1 MPKAEIV
8 EPKKKELSK
17 PEPPKLN
24 IAPSD
29 IEISKINLIQKSSQI
44 EGPVGAFVLDQ
55 QHVIVEAGDEAPEV
69 VIISAH
75 KGWRE
80 NIPYESDEMPRI
92 AQTEE
97 QKAAIEADSEFGTIE
112 FADITML
119 IPKPGPQDE
128 DDPTYPY
135 PIGDEFFALG
145 RINVAKDA
153 YRMTYKR
160 LATFTLFNSELPVS
174 HRLWTLKAEV
184 MTKGKYSWF
193 APSLTITKNS
203 PSKDVLNFV
212 DRITS

>member
-1 MPKAEIV
+1 MPKTEVV
-8 EPKKKELSK
+8 EAKKKELAK
-17 PEPPKLN
+17 HEPPKLN

-29 IEISKINLIQKSSQI
+29 IDISKINLIQKSSQI
-44 EGPVGAFVLDQ
+44 DGPVGAFVLDQ
-55 QHVIVEAGDEAPEV
+55 QHVILDADETSEV
-69 VIISAH
+69 IVVVAL

-112 FADITML
+112 FADITLL
-119 IPKPGPQDE
+119 IPKPDKEDVDE
-128 DDPTYPY
+128 AAYPY
-135 PIGDEFFALG
+135 PIGDEYFALG

-160 LATFTLFNSELPVS
+160 LATFSLFNSELPVS
-174 HRLWTLKAEV
+174 HRLWTLKSEV

-193 APSLTITKNS
+193 APSLTITKNE
-203 PSKDVLNFV
+203 PSEEVINFV
-212 DRITS
+212 SRITS

>member
-1 MPKAEIV
+1 MPKTEVV
-8 EPKKKELSK
+8 EAKKKELAK
-17 PEPPKLN
+17 HEPPKLN

-29 IEISKINLIQKSSQI
+29 IDISKINLIQKSSQI
-44 EGPVGAFVLDQ
+44 DGPVGAFVLDQ
-55 QHVIVEAGDEAPEV
+55 QHVILESDDSTEV
-69 VIISAH
+69 VVVVAL

-112 FADITML
+112 FADITLL
-119 IPKPGPQDE
+119 IPKPDKEDVDE
-128 DDPTYPY
+128 AAYPY
-135 PIGDEFFALG
+135 PIGDEYFALG

-160 LATFTLFNSELPVS
+160 LATFSLFNSELPVS
-174 HRLWTLKAEV
+174 HRLWTLKSEV

-193 APSLTITKNS
+193 APSLTITKNE
-203 PSKDVLNFV
+203 PSEEVINFV
-212 DRITS
+212 SRITS